1 MTKKTLKILSVLILV
16 TILSLTA
23 CITKPNKPTPVV
35 SEKVF
40 DGVKAVL
47 NNSQLNFYTL
57 NKGIKTYVL
66 QIEGMGQTSS
76 KVNQVTEDKLV
87 FFTKVDD
94 SINFYASSREE
105 AFKANQLIGTLNTD
119 LKTLDNLKIAVKKIE
134 NIQLSTSVQDRDTT
148 EEGTL
153 STILGDYNRD
163 YLVDLKDFDEFVNQ
177 FGKESADHKLSP
189 AQDTN
194 GDGLYD
200 TKGESVNNIINE
212 DDFTVFAH
220 NFGYGEILSL
230 VEIGEYSLAEDISF
244 KIARLQPDY
253 HPSYL
258 VMLLGLWNGD
268 GGQFISDQY
277 KYLDYFLQEM
287 DQLDWYRCDD
297 LYNFLNNNLD
307 FLDHLYYIGTN
318 LEQYWPEDEAIEI

>member
-1 MTKKTLKILSVLILV
+1 MFMTKKTLKILSVLILV
-16 TILSLTA
+16 AILSLTA
-23 CITKPNKPTPVV
+23 CITKPNKPAPVV

-47 NNSQLNFYTL
+47 NNSQLNFYAI

-76 KVNQVTEDKLV
+76 KANQVTEDKLV
-87 FFTKVDD
+87 FFTKVEN
-94 SINFYASSREE
+94 SINYYASSREE
-105 AFKANQLIGTLNTD
+105 AFKANQLIGSLNTD
-119 LKTLDNLKIAVKKIE
+119 LKTLDNLKVAVKKIK
-134 NIQLSTSVQDRDTT
+134 NIQLSSSVQDRDT

-153 STILGDYNRD
+153 STVLGDYNRD
-163 YLVDLKDFDEFVNQ
+163 YIVDLKDFDVFVDQ

-200 TKGESVNNIINE
+200 TKGESANSTINE

-230 VEIGEYSLAEDISF
+230 VETGEYTLAQDISF
-244 KIARLQPDY
+244 KIARLKPDY

-258 VMLLGLWNGD
+258 VMLLGLWNNSN
-268 GGQFISDQY
+268 GGQFISEQY
-277 KYLDYFLQEM
+277 RYLDFFLQDM
-287 DQLDWYRCDD
+287 
-297 LYNFLNNNLD
+297 
-307 FLDHLYYIGTN
+307 
-318 LEQYWPEDEAIEI
+318 